1 MESNRKRRG
10 FMKGKLT
17 PFYRVSKPSS
27 TSTTTTTSTTS
38 KQSSMQYMMSSKV
51 QPSQAYPLPSSVG
64 FLVHNRKDYHVIA
77 TQVQAQPKQKITF
90 IVPPSPA
97 DRKQQQQQ
105 QQLDHNLAG
114 DEMVDMKAATYI
126 SSVQERFKLE
136 RNN

>member
-27 TSTTTTTSTTS
+27 TSTTTTS

-64 FLVHNRKDYHVIA
+64 FLVHNHKDYNVIA
-77 TQVQAQPKQKITF
+77 TQAQAQPKQKITF

-97 DRKQQQQQ
+97 DRKQQQ

>member
-10 FMKGKLT
+10 FMKGKLV
-17 PFYRVSKPSS
+17 PFYRASKPSS
-27 TSTTTTTSTTS
+27 ISTTTTNTTS

-51 QPSQAYPLPSSVG
+51 KPSQAYPLPSSVG
-64 FLVHNRKDYHVIA
+64 FLVHNHKDYHVIA
-77 TQVQAQPKQKITF
+77 TQAQAQPKQKITF
-90 IVPPSPA
+90 IVPPSH

-105 QQLDHNLAG
+105 QVDHNLVG
-114 DEMVDMKAATYI
+114 DDMVDMKAATYI